1 MARLETD
8 GSPSIKPGLPLA
20 DPKSRIYL
28 HCLDLY
34 HYGRAIRDNRIPFRK
49 VVREGRLAFR
59 LAILL
64 SDRIFLPASS
74 YFEAELAQQILA
86 EHPEFADLGMVYLS
100 AGEDSLEAHRD
111 GKVPQYPRGIP
122 GGGSNVYTALP
133 VTAPPSYEQKPGSSR
148 EKIERRWKQ
157 IAHSDRLDKLLA
169 DAGARFRNGNP
180 EEAWTRVPELLEES
194 AFVAP
199 HAQELLGKQG
209 VVLPEM
215 AVSRVIE
222 PAYIDGYADSLGAL
236 IVGDLVYL
244 ASPFELAAETA
255 FSYRQ
260 AAQDLSALG
269 LLGVIEHA
277 NANELLSLKASAAW
291 QHLSPSLRNRE
302 PLEEEKAALAAEARK
317 AAEGHHSFPR
327 MGRTDCQI
335 GIVTA
340 LPEEFV
346 AMKHMLTGDISVER
360 PRGDR
365 NSYVVGDIGAYRDG
379 KRVGTHRVALTLLK
393 KAGTESA
400 GVAATNLLRSFPATR
415 LVLMVGIACGV
426 PNPKDGA
433 KHVRLGDIIVA
444 DRQGVV
450 DPTSGAATDEGFE
463 HRELL
468 PPPSASVLAAV
479 NALEADLIESGL
491 RPWEDRIESLAAA
504 TPDFKRPAPQK
515 DALFDKNFK
524 KIRHPKD
531 KRREGRARKPIVF
544 RGPIASSNILYRS
557 AEERDELVARY
568 KLRGIEMEGSGI
580 ATATWD
586 RDQSYGVV
594 RASSDYGD
602 GSKTDDWHHYA
613 AAAAAAYAACLIE
626 RIAPEDLLE
635 E

>member
-1 MARLETD
+1 MARLEIN
-8 GSPSIKPGLPLA
+8 GNLSIKPGLSLA

-34 HYGRAIRDNRIPFRK
+34 HYGRAIRDNRIPHGK

-59 LAILL
+59 LSILL
-64 SDRIFLPASS
+64 SDRVFLPASS

-86 EHPEFADLGMVYLS
+86 EHPELADLGMVYLS

-133 VTAPPSYEQKPGSSR
+133 VTAPPGYERKPGSSR
-148 EKIERRWKQ
+148 EKIEQRWEQ
-157 IAHSDRLDKLLA
+157 IAHSDRLGKLLA
-169 DAGARFRNGNP
+169 DAGARLRKSNP

-199 HAQELLGKQG
+199 HAQELLGRQG
-209 VVLPEM
+209 VALPEM

-255 FSYRQ
+255 FSYRRT
-260 AAQDLSALG
+260 AQDLSALG
-269 LLGVIEHA
+269 LLGVVEHA
-277 NANELLSLKASAAW
+277 NANELLRLRSSAAW
-291 QHLSPSLRNRE
+291 QELSPSLRNRE
-302 PLEEEKAALAAEARK
+302 PLEEEKAALAEEARK
-317 AAEGHHSFPR
+317 AAEGNHPFPR
-327 MGRTDCQI
+327 MGRTDCKI

-346 AMKHMLTGDISVER
+346 AMKHMLTGSISVDR
-360 PRGDR
+360 PRGDS
-365 NSYVVGDIGAYRDG
+365 NTYVVGEIDAYRDG

-400 GVAATNLLRSFPATR
+400 SVAATNLLRSFPATR

-426 PNPKDGA
+426 PNPGDGA

-450 DPTSGAATDEGFE
+450 DPTSGAATDDGFE

-468 PPPSASVLAAV
+468 PPPSASVLDAV
-479 NALEADLIESGL
+479 NALDADLIESGL
-491 RPWEDRIESLAAA
+491 RPWEERIESLVAA
-504 TPDFKRPAPQK
+504 TPDFKRPGPQK
-515 DALFDKNFK
+515 DTLFDKNFK
-524 KIRHPKD
+524 KIPHPQD
-531 KRREGRARKPIVF
+531 KRRKGRARKPIVF

-557 AEERDELVARY
+557 AEERDALAARY

-580 ATATWD
+580 ASATWD
-586 RDQSYGVV
+586 RDQSYGVI

-602 GSKTDDWHHYA
+602 GSKADDWHHYA

-635 E
+635 D